1 MRNDMALSS
10 LGFLSCLIYP
20 ILSAGEGGNLET
32 PMGAEKKFQQKRL
45 WTFPL
50 KDKRGGEGQP
60 AKTTFLASNFPNTV
74 KHYGKL
80 CGSHPIFTSEKVIE
94 NLDFY
99 SYQAVTRCPKHR
111 HLPWWC

>member
-32 PMGAEKKFQQKRL
+32 PMGAEKKFQQKLL
-45 WTFPL
+45 WTFPR

-60 AKTTFLASNFPNTV
+60 AKTGHFWPVTSLIQSNTMDSSVAPIPSSPV
-74 KHYGKL
+74 K
-80 CGSHPIFTSEKVIE
+80 
-94 NLDFY
+94 
-99 SYQAVTRCPKHR
+99 R
-111 HLPWWC
+111 